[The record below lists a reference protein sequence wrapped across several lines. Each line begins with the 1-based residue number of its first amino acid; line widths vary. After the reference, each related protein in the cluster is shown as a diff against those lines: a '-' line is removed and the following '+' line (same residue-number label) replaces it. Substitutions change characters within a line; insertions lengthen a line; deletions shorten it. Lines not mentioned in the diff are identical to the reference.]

1 MNRFEGPAAHLLHIW
16 SGPPEWRSIGRELSD
31 DELQSPG
38 FHGSHMQLRA
48 DRDAWGA
55 EVTEKSYHSDKE
67 YLTIQEV
74 IANII
79 DFEMARRPKTNWFG
93 GIDDHHVFFEGM
105 IPNADGASFNIC
117 WGS

>member
-1 MNRFEGPAAHLLHIW
+1 MTQLLGIRSERPRR
-16 SGPPEWRSIGRELSD
+16 SGLELSD
-31 DELQSPG
+31 DELQSRG

-48 DRDAWGA
+48 DRDA

-67 YLTIQEV
+67 YFTIQEV